1 MGLLK
6 ELVSIYYIILYYII
20 AIQALLPSPVTKA
33 TGDIKDY

>member
-6 ELVSIYYIILYYII
+6 ELVSIYYII